1 MKNNKLN
8 NLFLRAINL
17 NQVNKLNK
25 KDLYKLSEILKKIK

>member
-25 KDLYKLSEILKKIK
+25 KDLYKLSQILKKIK

>member
-1 MKNNKLN
+1 MKNNILN